1 MKIAIL
7 GATGMLG
14 HMVLNVFFG
23 ATDYEILATARNK
36 EEFNNSGRISWA
48 LLDAQEAD
56 MVKIADIIKGCDY
69 VINCIGIIKPYIHDD
84 NAFEIERAMI
94 VNALFPYKL
103 AKAAE
108 IVNAKVLQ
116 IATDCV
122 YDGVAGDYIETDRH
136 NALDVYGKTKSL
148 GEVYSENL
156 MNLRCSIIGPELKG
170 KMSLLEWFLGQ
181 EKNASVNGFKNHL
194 WNGVTTYQYAK
205 ICLGII
211 KENIEFTHLQHVV
224 PKEYVSKAEMLEHF
238 AKTYNRDD
246 LSIIN
251 IDAKEA
257 VNRTISTINPGLN
270 AKIWRAA
277 GYSKIPTVFE
287 MITELYSASATR
299 CFNLQ

>member
-14 HMVLNVFFG
+14 HMVLNFF
-23 ATDYEILATARNK
+23 AKNTDYQILATARNK
-36 EEFNNSGRISWA
+36 EEFNNSGRISWT

-84 NAFEIERAMI
+84 NAFEIERAMQ
-94 VNALFPYKL
+94 VNALFPHKL

-122 YDGVAGDYIETDRH
+122 YDGVAGEYIETDKH

-224 PKEYVSKAEMLEHF
+224 PEGFVSKAEMLEHF

-257 VNRTISTINPGLN
+257 VNRTISTINPELN
-270 AKIWRAA
+270 AKIWQAA

-287 MITELYSASATR
+287 MITELHAASATK